1 MNSIYRRIE
10 RPRCNSQSTIAT
22 PRRLALY
29 VIILLSIAFYTPIGI
44 PRSCFAQESTDLPAT
59 ELTIKGAIFEV
70 PEKELAGSVS
80 IINQQD
86 IQDRS
91 LLSFQQTVTSIP
103 GLQWAGGTSTPRFF
117 QIRGIGEVEQ
127 YQGAPNPSVGVIID
141 NIDYSGIGVIVPLFD
156 IEQVDVLKGPQSI
169 RFGSSALAGVIDMQ
183 SVAPSALNSGEIQLS
198 AGNDEYKAGSFAV
211 GGAVPFT
218 GDRLQLRI
226 SSSNSHQN
234 GFRDNLFLNRDD
246 TNERDQHTTRV
257 KLKALPSNDLTV
269 QLTTLMVDNN
279 NGFDAFSIDN
289 SLNTQSDKPGSDQ
302 VESRAGAL
310 TFDYKLAPN
319 IELKSITTH
328 SHTNIDYSYDGD
340 WGNNQFWQPYAPYDY
355 FSASDRTRKTNSQ
368 EFRLT
373 RADKQLRHD
382 QDWRGVVGIFAQRQQ
397 EDSQIQDQAN
407 SITYNSISSRYKARS
422 GALFGEIAHPI
433 GVGRSFELG
442 GRLERRLMNYDDDR
456 QSDFNPSNQMWA
468 AHTALKQD
476 ISEEAL
482 AFAQI
487 SKGFKGGGFNPGT
500 RVPNDLR
507 IYNPETQW
515 NFEVGVKGSSLKN
528 SLTYDASIFHALRR
542 DAQLKFAFQD
552 NPSDPLSFT
561 YVTESV
567 ARGES
572 TGIESNVNWQASQK
586 WRFFTNGML
595 MESNYTSVP
604 LAVNQ
609 LQGRSY
615 THAPNWQFS
624 AGTTYNISETLFIQS
639 DLSRQG
645 AFYFDDSQNQKSTP
659 YSILNVSTGY
669 RDQRWSW
676 TLWAKNLLGENY
688 PVRGFYFGNEPPDF
702 SNTKY
707 VQRGD
712 PLFFGTTV
720 TLSF

>member
-1 MNSIYRRIE
+1 MNFINRRIE
-10 RPRCNSQSTIAT
+10 RPKCNLLSTIAT
-22 PRRLALY
+22 PHRLALH
-29 VIILLSIAFYTPIGI
+29 VIILLSITFYTPIGI
-44 PRSCFAQESTDLPAT
+44 PRSCFAQESSDLPAT

-91 LLSFQQTVTSIP
+91 LLSFQQTVNSIP

-156 IEQVDVLKGPQSI
+156 IEQIEVLKGPQSI

-183 SVAPSALNSGEIQLS
+183 SVDLSALTSGEIQLS

-211 GGAVPFT
+211 GGAVPLT

-226 SSSNSHQN
+226 SSSHSHQN

-257 KLKALPSNDLTV
+257 KLKALPSDDLTV

-382 QDWRGVVGIFAQRQQ
+382 QDWRGVVGIFAQRLQ
-397 EDSQIQDQAN
+397 EDSQIQDQAD
-407 SITYNSISSRYKARS
+407 SFIYNSISSRYKARS
-422 GALFGEIAHPI
+422 GAIFGEIAQPI

-442 GRLERRLMNYDDDR
+442 GRLERRLMDYDDDR

-507 IYNPETQW
+507 IYNPESQW
-515 NFEVGVKGSSLKN
+515 NFEVGIKGSSREN

-572 TGIESNVNWQASQK
+572 TGIESNVNWQATQK
-586 WRFFTNGML
+586 WRFFANGML

-615 THAPNWQFS
+615 THAPNWQF
-624 AGTTYNISETLFIQS
+624 ATGTTYNISETLFIQS

-676 TLWAKNLLGENY
+676 TLWAKNLLSENY

-702 SNTKY
+702 PNTKY